1 MGCIHHSRCTMAHRG
16 KSGGWKKE
24 YQRGRK
30 RDGSRGKSSGIGW
43 LAGWLWS
50 RLPSTPPLPFSCASN
65 FSQMGGRGGKGAR
78 EKTIYLGRAKNR
90 APPPPP
96 PLFSFPFFAWQ
107 KDRWEKM
114 KRGKKKWGAC
124 SFLLPRASQR
134 GFFIR
139 NY

>member
-1 MGCIHHSRCTMAHRG
+1 MHSSQQVHHGTQGEKWGVEERIPAR
-16 KSGGWKKE
+16 
-24 YQRGRK
+24 RK

-43 LAGWLWS
+43 LASCGPGFPLLS
-50 RLPSTPPLPFSCASN
+50 PSPFPAPVI
-65 FSQMGGRGGKGAR
+65 FHKWEGGGKGAR

-114 KRGKKKWGAC
+114 KRGKKKWRAC
-124 SFLLPRASQR
+124 CLVPSFSLEH
-134 GFFIR
+134 R
-139 NY
+139 NVAFL

>member
-1 MGCIHHSRCTMAHRG
+1 MHSSQQVHHGTQGEKWGVEERIPAR
-16 KSGGWKKE
+16 
-24 YQRGRK
+24 RK
-30 RDGSRGKSSGIGW
+30 RDGSRGKSSGIGR
-43 LAGWLWS
+43 LAGCGPGFPLLS
-50 RLPSTPPLPFSCASN
+50 PSPFSCASN

-90 APPPPP
+90 APPPP

-134 GFFIR
+134 GFVIR

>member
-24 YQRGRK
+24 YQRGGRETEVG
-30 RDGSRGKSSGIGW
+30 GSLRGSAR
-43 LAGWLWS
+43 LAGCGPGFPLLS
-50 RLPSTPPLPFSCASN
+50 PSPFPAPVI
-65 FSQMGGRGGKGAR
+65 FHKWEGGGKGAR

-90 APPPPP
+90 APPPP

-124 SFLLPRASQR
+124 SFLLPGASQR